1 MPCIS
6 QTLSVTF
13 EENYVE
19 CVNHIGEISMT
30 GSLQIV
36 TLAEQPGGMLVE
48 WDDVSAP
55 NNYIGLTVYQ

>member
-13 EENYVE
+13 EESFQQVID

-36 TLAEQPGGMLVE
+36 GMAEQPGGILVE
-48 WDDVSAP
+48 WDDVRLFFFS
-55 NNYIGLTVYQ
+55 I